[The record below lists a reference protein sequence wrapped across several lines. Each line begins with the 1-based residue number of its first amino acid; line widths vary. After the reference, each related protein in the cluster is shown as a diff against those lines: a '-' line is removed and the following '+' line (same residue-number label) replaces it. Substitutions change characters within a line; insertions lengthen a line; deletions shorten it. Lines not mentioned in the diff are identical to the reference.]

1 MSATNLQYLSKLP
14 LVNLIET
21 AITDIN
27 QGPHQFALAS
37 LRFFH
42 KGMGLQLHWEVVRQG
57 RYTTSVAGFLIDIS
71 IIGHTHLLLQACQ
84 LLTCVTCHRHRGLSL
99 RLSNN

>member
-1 MSATNLQYLSKLP
+1 MTGQLSMSATNLQYLSELP

-57 RYTTSVAGFLIDIS
+57 
-71 IIGHTHLLLQACQ
+71 
-84 LLTCVTCHRHRGLSL
+84 
-99 RLSNN
+99 